1 MARKR
6 RLPKKGRPVND
17 RQASRSG
24 NGLAFAF
31 CGFALLTVG
40 DSVIKSMAGDWPGT
54 AVAALRFS
62 IGAVALGLI
71 LWVKEGPS
79 GFDIA
84 KPLVQFGRGTALAFA
99 SLCFF
104 LAIYVMPL
112 AEATTISFISP
123 MVAAMLSAL
132 LLGERAPR
140 AIWGASALAFTGV
153 LLVLRPNIAEIG
165 WAGLL
170 PLASA
175 FVFALMMVFNRMVAD
190 SGSVIAMQFAISA
203 IAAPLLILATIV
215 GHVSGIADFQVSWP
229 DWTVVARCAVVA
241 VTATGAHSLIF
252 LATTRASA
260 GSIAPM
266 VYVQLLVAMAIGI
279 TVYGDYPDATAI
291 AGAAFIIAGGLFLWW
306 RSSR

>member
-1 MARKR
+1 
-6 RLPKKGRPVND
+6 VDD
-17 RQASRSG
+17 RQTSGSG

-40 DSVIKSMAGDWPGT
+40 DSIIKSMAGDWPGT

-62 IGAVALGLI
+62 IGAVALAII
-71 LWVKEGPS
+71 LWAKEGRS

-84 KPLVQFGRGTALAFA
+84 RPLVQLGRGAALAFA

-104 LAIYVMPL
+104 LAIFVMPL

-140 AIWGASALAFTGV
+140 AIWGASALAFAGV

-175 FVFALMMVFNRMVAD
+175 FVFALMMVFNRMVAG
-190 SGSVIAMQFAISA
+190 SGSVVAMQFAISA
-203 IAAPLLILATIV
+203 VAAPLLIVATIV
-215 GHVSGIADFQVSWP
+215 GHLSGVAAFHVDWP
-229 DWTVVARCAVVA
+229 DWSVVARCAFVA

-279 TVYGDYPDATAI
+279 AVYGDYPDATAI
-291 AGAAFIIAGGLFLWW
+291 VGAALVIAGGLFLWW
-306 RSSR
+306 RSSRQIMPSGSKSL